1 MSDQDYQ
8 AALAHALVSL
18 TPGVD
23 SARIAGQGASQFLV
37 LDKGDRCV
45 ELYRGDSDQWVIDP
59 AIGQELQ
66 GEIIYESYSSAANA
80 ALYWLNGASRDE
92 LDPKGS
98 D

>member
-45 ELYRGDSDQWVIDP
+45 EVIDP

-92 LDPKGS
+92 LGPKGS